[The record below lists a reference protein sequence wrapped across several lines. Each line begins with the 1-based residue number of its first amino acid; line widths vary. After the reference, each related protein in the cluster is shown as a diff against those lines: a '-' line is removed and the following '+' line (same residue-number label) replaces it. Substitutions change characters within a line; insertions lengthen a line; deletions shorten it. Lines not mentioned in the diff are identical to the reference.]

1 MVTSAKKDSQILVS
15 DRSAALADNAP
26 GVLVLRVAAAM
37 VLLIDRNVGAVSG
50 IGDGITSGGELV
62 GREWF
67 LVETRGRVVL
77 CDERGG

>member
-15 DRSAALADNAP
+15 DRSAALADDTP
-26 GVLVLRVAAAM
+26 GVLVLRMAAAM
-37 VLLIDRNVGAVSG
+37 VLLVDRSGRAGSG
-50 IGDGITSGGELV
+50 IGDSITSSGELV

-67 LVETRGRVVL
+67 FVEAHGRMVL